1 MRVTLMTEVRVEESV
16 EVFLLKV
23 VGEEES
29 GMDL

>member
-16 EVFLLKV
+16 KVFLLRV
-23 VGEEES
+23 VGEEEK